1 MRLQAPGLGW
11 GGRRHAP
18 GPLPVSCRSTQSLFL
33 PRIPRETGSGA
44 GWPGCL
50 TFDKE
55 EKGSLP
61 WSAEQRGQGP
71 GLGAC
76 LPCLASTGVLV
87 FPQVPRVC
95 LGDETPAWRLRTPRH
110 GRAVVEEKPWE
121 LPSLGAF
128 PVCTPSPAPPALL
141 VLQPMCQTDR
151 QTWVAGGGR
160 NLAPG
165 QLCPYQLGSLGVCGQ
180 QNGPPTFPLLIR
192 QPLLMSGCHCCS
204 IMPPEPSAP
213 PHLWGD
219 PGGCLAGGAEAREEG
234 SVSGSCWG
242 CLLGPEAG
250 RSVGFPP
257 NRSSSGSFFS

>member
-1 MRLQAPGLGW
+1 MSPYSSSSPLFLVLLQE
-11 GGRRHAP
+11 
-18 GPLPVSCRSTQSLFL
+18 PLESQHLSSTASRALESCRD
-33 PRIPRETGSGA
+33 GA
-44 GWPGCL
+44 G
-50 TFDKE
+50 
-55 EKGSLP
+55 
-61 WSAEQRGQGP
+61 R
-71 GLGAC
+71 
-76 LPCLASTGVLV
+76 PCLLPTPHTAAWASCS
-87 FPQVPRVC
+87 VC
-95 LGDETPAWRLRTPRH
+95 LS
-110 GRAVVEEKPWE
+110 RAAVGPQ
-121 LPSLGAF
+121 AHAH
-128 PVCTPSPAPPALL
+128 TPALL